1 MKHFERRI
9 IEFRHT
15 GAQAV
20 NTPWEPTPIEVE
32 ADEMG
37 EVVFAEV
44 DSPGAVPP
52 VIDGVVSP
60 GEWNKAR
67 SYTLLSAADVAG
79 PKAYIMND
87 DKFLYVAID
96 DVSVDSFVAFNVY
109 KVGAYTPEKL
119 DVPLINFDGMK
130 IWDTLEDTDGDGT
143 FETSARVLNSLLF
156 EGVRLTASEFKVP
169 LANLGLE
176 PGDTIK
182 VMFAFF
188 ELGESYAYPKGGR
201 SHLPTTT
208 YADFTLE
215 GAAGE
220 ILERWYPVLD
230 GSKFDNYLALNGTKL
245 PLMNP
250 LEIALSRGNLVAFG
264 TPVVEAVTKA
274 VPMLE
279 ARCPKFK
286 SKVGVEAWA
295 GTGGINTP
303 YRIRLHLYIYRKEE
317 LPNIGTVVPGLASI
331 TDKARRRAIPVGK
344 GAIALTYDNW
354 DKLPGGLMQS
364 VPKINPFMTWA
375 QNEVD
380 TTPNV
385 DYSFRAVLG
394 TIDTAKPWQ
403 ELYFDYEDGSKI
415 LIINGLGVRAPN
427 HLKDTAL
434 IIAGDYHP
442 KTRIPTQEFN
452 NPIHYGLIYPF
463 KPADVPEF
471 VPISKFD
478 RPYCIYG
485 EIGEIIVRDDG
496 TAVLADTIRVALSG
510 VKIELV

>member
-15 GAQAV
+15 GVQAV
-20 NTPWEPTPIEVE
+20 NTPWEPTPFELE

-37 EVVFAEV
+37 EIVFAEV
-44 DSPGAVPP
+44 DSPGVAPP
-52 VIDGVVSP
+52 VIDGIMSP
-60 GEWNKAR
+60 GEWDKATIF
-67 SYTLLSAADVAG
+67 TLVTGG

-96 DVSVDSFVAFNVY
+96 DVSVDGFMSFNVY
-109 KVGAYTPEKL
+109 KAGTYTPERLNAPCFSRLGEKL
-119 DVPLINFDGMK
+119 WDV
-130 IWDTLEDTDGDGT
+130 LEDTDGDGT
-143 FETSARVLNSLLF
+143 FETYSRDSNVHSF
-156 EGVRLTASEFKVP
+156 EAAKGTITEFKVP
-169 LANLGLE
+169 LATLRLTA
-176 PGDTIK
+176 GDSIK
-182 VMFAFF
+182 VAFVFF
-188 ELGESYAYPKGGR
+188 EGGVSYVYPAGLDG
-201 SHLPTTT
+201 SDPTT
-208 YADFTLE
+208 YEDFTLA

-230 GSKFDNYLALNGTKL
+230 GSKYDNYLALNGTRL

-250 LEIALSRGNLVAFG
+250 HEIALSRGNIVAFG
-264 TPVVEAVTKA
+264 TPVVEAVNKA

-295 GTGGINTP
+295 GTGGITAP
-303 YRIRLHLYIYRKEE
+303 YQIRLHLYIYRKEE
-317 LPNIGTVVPGLASI
+317 LPNIAPQVPGLASI
-331 TDKARRRAIPVGK
+331 TDKARRRTIPVGK
-344 GAIALTYDNW
+344 SAIALTYDNW

-375 QNEVD
+375 QNAVD

-385 DYSFRAVLG
+385 DYSFRAILA
-394 TIDTAKPWQ
+394 TIDTAKPWR
-403 ELYFDYEDGSKI
+403 ELYFDYEDGARI
-415 LIINGLGVRAPN
+415 LIINGLGIRAPAN
-427 HLKDTAL
+427 LKDTAL

-452 NPIHYGLIYPF
+452 NPIHFGHIYPF
-463 KPADVPEF
+463 KPADVPEY
-471 VPISKFD
+471 VPIPKWD
-478 RPYCIYG
+478 RPYIIYG
-485 EIGEIIVRDDG
+485 EIGEVVVRDNG
-496 TAVLADTIRVALSG
+496 AAVAADSIRVALSG